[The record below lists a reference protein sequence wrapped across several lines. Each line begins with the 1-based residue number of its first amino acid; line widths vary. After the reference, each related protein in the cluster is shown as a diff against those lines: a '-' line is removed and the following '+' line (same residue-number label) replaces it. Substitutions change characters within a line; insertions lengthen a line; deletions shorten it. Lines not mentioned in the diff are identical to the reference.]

1 MTQITAEEKAR
12 ADRERMKSDV
22 ELEEVI
28 RRMDKVSNNF
38 YGNAVQVGNHAY
50 IEFCGLMGEY
60 EKICRTTMQAGVDFT
75 ICNRHIGVPLIAHDY
90 QIRYLAEK
98 FECIFGPL
106 FENKENRQIF
116 FKAMGWEEGESKD
129 KEKDDDNGM
138 ENTGNAISG
147 SH

>member
-1 MTQITAEEKAR
+1 MTQLTTEEKAR
-12 ADRERMKSDV
+12 ADRERMKSDT

-28 RRMDKVSNNF
+28 RKMDRVSNAF
-38 YGNAVQVGNHAY
+38 CGQAVQVGNHAF

-106 FENKENRQIF
+106 LESKVNRQIF
-116 FKAMGWEEGESKD
+116 FKAMGWEEGEPD
-129 KEKDDDNGM
+129 NKEKDDDHRMANAG
-138 ENTGNAISG
+138 NTVPSP
-147 SH
+147 H